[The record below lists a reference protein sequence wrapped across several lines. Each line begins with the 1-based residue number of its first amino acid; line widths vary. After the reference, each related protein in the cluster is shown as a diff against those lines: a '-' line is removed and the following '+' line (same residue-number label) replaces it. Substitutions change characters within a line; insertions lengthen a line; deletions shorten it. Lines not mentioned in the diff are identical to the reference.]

1 MASNEPAELL
11 SNAPNARATW
21 YPGGPGPPAAGVGL
35 RGRTGTGR
43 DRVRGRA
50 GRSQET
56 TSEKWT
62 TMPTKKK
69 TDTEFLRLSCNGTA
83 DVLSMRKNR
92 RDVCTQ
98 ASASLVI

>member
-1 MASNEPAELL
+1 MGSNEPAELL
-11 SNAPNARATW
+11 SNAPNARVTW

-69 TDTEFLRLSCNGTA
+69 TDTDFRAVDDS
-83 DVLSMRKNR
+83 
-92 RDVCTQ
+92 
-98 ASASLVI
+98 